1 MKTITGILY
10 NLLFFIAIFTSAEI
24 KAQDT
29 FSICAVDSVTGEV
42 GSAGATC
49 ISSSAVSAIIISD
62 VHPGRGVVHTQ
73 ALWDPNNQNYA
84 KSLMNAG
91 LSPQQI
97 IDSVTFY
104 DINADSTVRQ
114 YGAVDLNSG
123 SPRSAAFTGSGCMDY
138 KNHITGPG
146 YSIQGNI
153 LLGQQILDSMKAGYL
168 NTSGTLA
175 CKLMAALQGAKVV
188 GADTRCTSHG
198 ISSYSA
204 FIRVARPQDTSG
216 TYILDLTVNTYPGS
230 IEPIDTL
237 QAMLNNLGGCNFTSI
252 AEKPVMNNFFASI
265 FPNPVTEEVSV
276 IRHPVTGVE
285 FVSIYNMTGKKMFEG
300 KISGG
305 QNVMTIDVR
314 NFPAGIYSVS
324 IHSADYKTS
333 VTRKMVVQK
342 K

>member
-1 MKTITGILY
+1 MKKIKSILVSLSFSFIVFITPH
-10 NLLFFIAIFTSAEI
+10 AS
-24 KAQDT
+24 AQDT

-49 ISSSAVSAIIISD
+49 ISSAAVSAIIISD
-62 VHPGRGVVHTQ
+62 VHPGRGVIHTQ

-153 LLGQQILDSMKAGYL
+153 LLGQQILDSMEARYL

-188 GADTRCTSHG
+188 GADTRCTIHG

-204 FIRVARPQDTSG
+204 FIRVARPQDTTG
-216 TYILDLTVNTYPGS
+216 TYILDFTVNTYPGS
-230 IEPIDTL
+230 IEPIDT
-237 QAMLNNLGGCNFTSI
+237 
-252 AEKPVMNNFFASI
+252 
-265 FPNPVTEEVSV
+265 
-276 IRHPVTGVE
+276 
-285 FVSIYNMTGKKMFEG
+285 
-300 KISGG
+300 
-305 QNVMTIDVR
+305 
-314 NFPAGIYSVS
+314 
-324 IHSADYKTS
+324 
-333 VTRKMVVQK
+333 
-342 K
+342 